1 MKQQSKLLKVLSILM
16 IIFGVLGT
24 IGTFASTFLM
34 QTVMQNPEMQAAYE
48 AAGIPQISNAYYV
61 VSILAAV
68 TEAAAGIVGVMYR
81 SKKSVL
87 IAGIIWTA
95 LVLVNLIWGMTITG
109 FQFTFIFSLIFPIL
123 YFWGWYQ
130 SN

>member
-1 MKQQSKLLKVLSILM
+1 MSILM
-16 IIFGVLGT
+16 IIFGILGT

-48 AAGIPQISNAYYV
+48 AAGVPQISNAYYV

-68 TEAAAGIVGVMYR
+68 METAAGIVGVMYR

-87 IAGIIWTA
+87 IAGIIWVV
-95 LVLVNLIWGMTITG
+95 LILVNLIWGMTMTG
-109 FQFTFIFSLIFPIL
+109 FQFSFIFSLVFSLIFPIL
-123 YFWGWYQ
+123 YFWGLYQ